1 MAFYSTTPIIYVRK
15 FFQDDHQPFLLS
27 IQPVKSIAVGMIIE
41 TNSWNTAFIYS
52 TNFDLHFQCG
62 PGILLGI
69 GVQGSKQR
77 CDLELQGINIAIEG

>member
-1 MAFYSTTPIIYVRK
+1 MSENSSRMIINHFYWVYN
-15 FFQDDHQPFLLS
+15 LS
-27 IQPVKSIAVGMIIE
+27 KVLQWAMIIE

-69 GVQGSKQR
+69 GVQESKQR
-77 CDLELQGINIAIEG
+77 CDLELHGINIAIEG